1 MGKRKTY
8 SRSYKQKAVL
18 MVVEEGRVS
27 AEVSRELGIS
37 SNLLYNWK
45 CKYLEGN
52 AEVNPKRK
60 GNENNSE
67 YIKKLERENKRLK
80 EERDI
85 LKKAAI
91 FFANDP

>member
-8 SRSYKQKAVL
+8 SQSYKRKAVL
-18 MVVEEGRVS
+18 MVVDQGRVS
-27 AEVSRELGIS
+27 AEVARELGIS
-37 SNLLYNWK
+37 KNLLYNWK
-45 CKYLEGN
+45 CKYLEDN
-52 AEVNPKRK
+52 IEINPKRK
-60 GNENNSE
+60 GNENNSD